1 MDSTGIV
8 STSTKSKAFF
18 GLSSPK
24 VKVQGK
30 KTSTQTSTGSSSQG
44 GYWMCGQTPLPLW
57 GLPGRQPFQGLLKGR
72 SWWQLRGCGGGFR
85 PPRWRGGPRGRLR
98 PAR

>member
-44 GYWMCGQTPLPLW
+44 GYWMCGQTPCLC
-57 GLPGRQPFQGLLKGR
+57 GACQDDSPFK
-72 SWWQLRGCGGGFR
+72 
-85 PPRWRGGPRGRLR
+85 
-98 PAR
+98 AY